1 MLDLW
6 DHLSL
11 ASGKDVSL
19 AMDNWVKE
27 MGYPVV
33 TIEETSE
40 KGKFKVCCHRL
51 SEKRQ
56 FNLQF

>member
-40 KGKFKVCCHRL
+40 KGKFKVCCIG
-51 SEKRQ
+51 
-56 FNLQF
+56 

>member
-1 MLDLW
+1 M
-6 DHLSL
+6 

-40 KGKFKVCCHRL
+40 KGKFKVHPFFFTNFYL
-51 SEKRQ
+51 
-56 FNLQF
+56 